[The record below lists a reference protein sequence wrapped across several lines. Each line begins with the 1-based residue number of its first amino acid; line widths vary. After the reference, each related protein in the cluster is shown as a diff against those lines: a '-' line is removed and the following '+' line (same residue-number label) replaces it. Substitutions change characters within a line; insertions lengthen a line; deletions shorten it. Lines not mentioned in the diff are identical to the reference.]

1 MQTKKTTLLYRPV
14 NQTELDLIA
23 QSGYKRF
30 PARLPD
36 QPIFYPVTNEGY
48 AIQIT
53 KEWNV
58 PAYGVGYVTRFAIDS
73 AYLQKFTIQNVGD
86 QRHDEL
92 WIPAEELEKFNDH
105 IMGLIEV
112 THTFKNQ

>member
-1 MQTKKTTLLYRPV
+1 MQTTATTLLYRPV

-30 PARLPD
+30 PPRLPD
-36 QPIFYPVTNEGY
+36 QPIFYPVMNEGY

-53 KEWNV
+53 QEWNV
-58 PAYGVGYVTRFAIDS
+58 PAYGVGYVTRFAVDS
-73 AYLQKFTIQNVGD
+73 AYLQKFTVQNVGD

-92 WIPAEELEKFNDH
+92 WIPAEELEEFNNH
-105 IMGLIEV
+105 IIGLIEV

>member
-1 MQTKKTTLLYRPV
+1 MQTTATTLLYRPV

-30 PARLPD
+30 PPRLQD
-36 QPIFYPVTNEGY
+36 QPIFYPVMNEGY

-53 KEWNV
+53 REWNV
-58 PAYGVGYVTRFAIDS
+58 PAYGVGYVTRFAVDS
-73 AYLQKFTIQNVGD
+73 AYLQKFTVQNVGD

-92 WIPAEELEKFNDH
+92 WIPAEELEEFNDH
-105 IMGLIEV
+105 IIGRIEV